1 MDPQITSLLGESYNR
16 AYSIIQ
22 DLQSLKE
29 LEEVIA
35 YFKTSSELKK
45 KHIYK
50 LWQDR
55 LAVQPTDDLKV
66 FQRSLKI
73 RSIVIDAFE
82 EIDAYIKF
90 AHLARLSGNHALSS
104 NITNQLL

>member
-1 MDPQITSLLGESYNR
+1 M
-16 AYSIIQ
+16 
-22 DLQSLKE
+22 QSLKE

-35 YFKTSSELKK
+35 YFKTSSEIKR

-55 LAVQPTDDLKV
+55 LAVQPTDDLKA

-73 RSIVIDAFE
+73 RSIAIDGIE
-82 EIDAYIKF
+82 EIDSYLKLSQ
-90 AHLARLSGNHALSS
+90 LARLSGNQALSS
-104 NITNQLL
+104 SVTHNLLTDLHNKNENS